1 MIEPG
6 RDVRVAVS
14 GRLSLRGFAGLGS
27 CREYQISEESSS
39 PARAGST
46 VFGRSDR
53 LISGYEY
60 LELNCFVL
68 NCQWMEH
75 YFQKDCLPGF

>member
-1 MIEPG
+1 MMIEPG

-46 VFGRSDR
+46 VFGRSGR

-60 LELNCFVL
+60 LELNCFV
-68 NCQWMEH
+68 
-75 YFQKDCLPGF
+75 